1 MLCNIIVFEKKNQP
15 CLIYLFLKRNN
26 RDMQPKFV
34 CLKETKERSS
44 EKTPFTIITQTAS
57 PIKTQI

>member
-1 MLCNIIVFEKKNQP
+1 
-15 CLIYLFLKRNN
+15 
-26 RDMQPKFV
+26 MQPKFV

-57 PIKTQI
+57 PKKHKFETPKTISQIKKKNHFRIKQLFSVDPTM